1 MSSNEQAFRSQL
13 SQFRWARGNNNDA
26 RSQQNGGGGGNA
38 AGGGGGF
45 FSRTYNSISTTAS
58 GYIPLRNNERT
69 NEEEAAFALSRWE
82 RLVGFIFCILG
93 AAACFAIAFFIHLP
107 LFALRPAKFATSIT
121 LGSILVMLG
130 FIILIGPLNQLKHLI
145 SPERLPFSAAYI
157 ASLVLT
163 IYFSMI
169 NPSYIGAI
177 VAAVV
182 QVGALMTYVAAYFP
196 GGVQTLKFGAQML
209 MRGAGSVL
217 PI

>member
-1 MSSNEQAFRSQL
+1 M
-13 SQFRWARGNNNDA
+13 
-26 RSQQNGGGGGNA
+26 
-38 AGGGGGF
+38 
-45 FSRTYNSISTTAS
+45 
-58 GYIPLRNNERT
+58 
-69 NEEEAAFALSRWE
+69 FALSRWE
-82 RLVGFIFCILG
+82 RLVGFVMCLLG

-130 FIILIGPLNQLKHLI
+130 FMILIGPFNQLKHLI

-163 IYFSMI
+163 IYFSMV

-177 VAAVV
+177 IAAIIQVAAL
-182 QVGALMTYVAAYFP
+182 ASYIAAYFP
-196 GGVQTLKFGAQML
+196 GGIQTLKFGAQMA
-209 MRGAGSVL
+209 MRGAGSIL